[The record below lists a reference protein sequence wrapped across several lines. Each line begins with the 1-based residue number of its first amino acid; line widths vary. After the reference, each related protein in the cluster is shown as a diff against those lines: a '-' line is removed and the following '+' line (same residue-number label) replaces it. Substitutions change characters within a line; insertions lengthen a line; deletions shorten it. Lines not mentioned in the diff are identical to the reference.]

1 MAVAVPPGEHELL
14 LRFGETPF
22 RLAMDA
28 ISALG
33 LLGLVIWSARELVG
47 RMITQRREQPE
58 DMLVPGDLRAA
69 FEARPATGYG
79 LLGLMLVVILC
90 AKVAWVDPHTTW
102 FRRESP
108 PNQVIGVQHP
118 MSVRLEG
125 NVLFQGYDL
134 VGPEVLRP
142 GQLMQVRLYWQATG
156 PVSGDYVSF
165 IHLDAPPDG
174 TTFATAD
181 NFHPGDPQ
189 SQNDVPTVN
198 WNPELYVRDEQRLV
212 LPSEML
218 PIAYSLQAGL
228 YDRQT
233 GHRLPILTE
242 QPDGQTGDTI
252 FLQQIHVLPPRS
264 YQPQF
269 IPGEQAYRLGESIQL
284 LGSRLETGTSE
295 AGLIQPGGTLT
306 VSLYWQTL
314 KPVENY
320 TVFVHLLDAAGQVR
334 AQHDSPPLNGRY
346 PTQNW
351 LPHQIVEDKIS
362 LPLALDLPPGEYHIE
377 VGMYELGSG
386 QRLAVSSKGGEVPNG
401 AIPLEPAL
409 RLGTYPQ

>member
-1 MAVAVPPGEHELL
+1 MAVEVPPGKHELL

-28 ISALG
+28 ISAFG
-33 LLGLVIWSARELVG
+33 LLGLVIWSARGLVG
-47 RMITQRREQPE
+47 SLTRQRRERPE
-58 DMLVPGDLRAA
+58 GMRVADGLRAA
-69 FEARPATGYG
+69 FEARPATRQG
-79 LLGLMLVVILC
+79 LLGLMLIVILC
-90 AKVAWVDPHTTW
+90 AKVAWVDPYTTW

-118 MSVRLEG
+118 MSIRLED

-134 VGPEVLRP
+134 IGPEVIRP

-156 PVSGDYVSF
+156 PVSGDYISF
-165 IHLDAPPDG
+165 IHLDAPPDN

-181 NFHPGDPQ
+181 NYHPGDPQ
-189 SQNDVPTVN
+189 SQNDVPTLN
-198 WNPELYVRDEQRLV
+198 WNPALYVRDEQRLV
-212 LPSEML
+212 LPREMP

-228 YDRQT
+228 YERQT
-233 GHRLPILTE
+233 GQRLPILTG

-264 YQPQF
+264 VQPLF
-269 IPGEQAYRLGESIQL
+269 MPGGQAYRLGERIQL
-284 LGSRLETGTSE
+284 LGSRLETGTSQ
-295 AGLIQPGGTLT
+295 AGLIQPGGTIT
-306 VSLYWQTL
+306 VTLYWQAL

-320 TVFVHLLDAAGQVR
+320 TVFVHLLDAAGQIR

-346 PTQNW
+346 PTHNW
-351 LPHQIVEDKIS
+351 LPDQIVEDRIS
-362 LPLALDLPPGEYHIE
+362 LPLAPDLPPGEYHIA
-377 VGMYELGSG
+377 VGMYELSSG
-386 QRLAVSSKGGEVPNG
+386 QRLAVSSKDGDVLND

-409 RLGTYPQ
+409 RLGTYSQ